1 MNKNNFYI
9 SFAVWLIII
18 PLLGLPIIWRDG
30 LVFLSGL
37 FLLLVSFGPAILKK
51 LQPKVKAKRKQE
63 KINPENLNTEK
74 NELRFSAPEENK
86 IEEEKNEN

>member
-18 PLLGLPIIWRDG
+18 PLLGVPIVWRDG

-51 LQPKVKAKRKQE
+51 LQPKAKNKKKQG
-63 KINPENLNTEK
+63 KVSLDGLNENS
-74 NELRFSAPEENK
+74 NELGFSVSEENQ
-86 IEEEKNEN
+86 IRENNEN

>member
-18 PLLGLPIIWRDG
+18 PLLGVPIVWRDG

-51 LQPKVKAKRKQE
+51 LQPKVKTKRKQE
-63 KINPENLNTEK
+63 LPKE
-74 NELRFSAPEENK
+74 ELRFSN
-86 IEEEKNEN
+86 NEDNSPPTPLL